1 VADGCTCYLAT
12 GRILRITWT
21 GETYPMNLRTLRIII
36 VTFVSHLLLASLAFT
51 SQAPPPAGAVS
62 AAVQPSQEVTIRARQ
77 QAKQGDVYTL
87 DGDVEIVF
95 GTYILRADHGT
106 YNEATGVVEGSG
118 RVVLDGG
125 PHDAHLTAS
134 HATYNVK
141 DDTGTFYDV
150 SGIFGAVVRGNNV
163 VLTTSNPFVV
173 AGRVVHKVGRDRYI
187 VTHGSI
193 TSCAEQ
199 TPNWTF
205 NAEKIDLVAGDDA
218 KLYHSSF
225 RLLKLPIFYFP
236 YNQLPAN
243 GMARTSGF
251 LLPTVG
257 DSTTKGII
265 LGDSVYWAINRSND
279 ITLGAEYYSARGWS
293 QTVHFRS
300 KPSEKS
306 SVELH
311 YFGVMDRGIVVQQ
324 LQNGVEVPV
333 LQNQGGEEARL
344 LAEDTLDHW
353 RASASIDYLSSFLFR
368 QAWSET
374 YSQAVDAEV
383 RSVAYLSHNVGGF
396 SLNAFADRYQNF
408 YQNPSTNS
416 FSDQIKIYHLPM
428 AEVNAL
434 EQPLLSSPLRWALD
448 TSAGGLQRS
457 EPSAV
462 AGSPGFA
469 TANLVGRLDIRPRV
483 ALPLQWRGWDL
494 RPEVAVQDTLYTQQ
508 LTPSLINPPGEATGT
523 ELNRRAVEA
532 SIELR
537 PPVLEKV
544 FDREIFGR
552 KLKHVIQPIFTY
564 GYTNGVGN
572 FQHIIRFDQTDIL
585 TNTSEFQYDLI
596 QRIYGRRRSTKQ
608 EPGCEATAPAVTHPE
623 KLPPAYIPGV
633 SALRPRCEDAGNT
646 TRELLS
652 WEVKQ
657 KYYINETFGDALVS
671 GRRNVFT
678 TTDDLTGIAFL
689 NGPRSWSPVIS
700 KLRVQTSAN
709 TDVQWQL
716 DYDPVLGR
724 INSSATF
731 VEYRIRE
738 YFFGVSDS
746 FFHTLPVPLTEATG
760 NAPLVYNQIRY
771 LIGYGHPNKRG
782 FSGGFSMGYDQNLNF
797 LQYAAAQSSY
807 NWDCCGLSVEYRHI
821 NVPGINVEN
830 EYRFAFTLANIG
842 SAGNM
847 RRQERLY

>member
-1 VADGCTCYLAT
+1 
-12 GRILRITWT
+12 
-21 GETYPMNLRTLRIII
+21 MNLRTLRIII

-51 SQAPPPAGAVS
+51 SQAPPLAGTASVAVT
-62 AAVQPSQEVTIRARQ
+62 PSQEVTIRAQ
-77 QAKQGDVYTL
+77 QQEKKGDIYTL
-87 DGDVEIVF
+87 DGDVEVVF
-95 GTYILRADHGT
+95 QGYVLRADHGA
-106 YNEATGVVEGSG
+106 YNEVTGEVQASG
-118 RVVLDGG
+118 RVVFDGG

-134 HATYNVK
+134 HVTYNVK
-141 DDTGTFYDV
+141 DDTGTFFDV
-150 SGIFGAVVRGNNV
+150 SGTFGAVVRGNNV
-163 VLTTSNPFVV
+163 VLTTSNPFVI
-173 AGRVVHKVGRDRYI
+173 AGREVRKVGRDRYI
-187 VTHGSI
+187 LLHGSI

-199 TPNWTF
+199 TPKWTF
-205 NAEKIDLVAGDDA
+205 NAEKVDLIAGDDA

-225 RLLKLPIFYFP
+225 RLMKLPIFYFP
-236 YNQLPAN
+236 YNQLPAS

-279 ITLGAEYYSARGWS
+279 ITLGAEYYSSRGWS
-293 QTVHFRS
+293 QSVHFRS
-300 KPSEKS
+300 KPGENS
-306 SVELH
+306 SVEVR
-311 YFGVMDRGIVVQQ
+311 YFGVMDRGIVVNQ

-344 LAEDTLDHW
+344 LADDNLDHW

-383 RSVAYLSHNVGGF
+383 SSVAYLSHNLSGF
-396 SLNAFADRYQNF
+396 SLNASADRYQNF

-416 FSDQIKIYHLPM
+416 YSDQIKILHLPM
-428 AEVNAL
+428 AEANAL
-434 EQPLLSSPLRWALD
+434 EQPLLSSPLRWGVDA
-448 TSAGGLQRS
+448 SAAGLQRS
-457 EPSAV
+457 EPSAI
-462 AGSPGFA
+462 AGQPGFA
-469 TANLVGRLDIRPRV
+469 TANLVGRLDIRPRL
-483 ALPLQWRGWDL
+483 ALPLQWKGWNL
-494 RPEVAVQDTLYTQQ
+494 RPEVAVEDTLYTQQ
-508 LTPSLINPPGEATGT
+508 LTPSILNPPGAATGT
-523 ELNRRAVEA
+523 ELNRRALEA
-532 SIELR
+532 SIDLR

-552 KLKHVIQPIFTY
+552 RIKHVIQPIFTY
-564 GYTNGVGN
+564 NYTDGVSN
-572 FQHIIRFDQTDIL
+572 FQHILRFDQTDIL

-596 QRIYGRRRSTKQ
+596 QRLYGRRRSTKE
-608 EPGCEATAPAVTHPE
+608 EPGCEANAPAPAHPE

-633 SALRPRCEDAGNT
+633 SALRPRCEDSGNT

-657 KYYINETFGDALVS
+657 KYYVNENFGDALVA

-678 TTDDLTGIAFL
+678 STDDLTGIAFL
-689 NGPRSWSPVIS
+689 YSPRNWSPVIS

-724 INSSATF
+724 INSSAAF

-746 FFHTLPVPLTEATG
+746 FFHTLPVPASESTG
-760 NAPLVYNQIRY
+760 NAPLVYDQIRY

-797 LQYAAAQSSY
+797 LQYAAGQSSY

-821 NVPGINVEN
+821 NVPGVNVEN

-842 SAGNM
+842 SVGNM

>member
-1 VADGCTCYLAT
+1 
-12 GRILRITWT
+12 
-21 GETYPMNLRTLRIII
+21 MNLRTLRIIT
-36 VTFVSHLLLASLAFT
+36 VTIVSHLLLASLAFT
-51 SQAPPPAGAVS
+51 SQAPPSPGAES
-62 AAVQPSQEVTIRARQ
+62 GAVQPSQEVTIRARQ
-77 QAKQGDVYTL
+77 QEKRGDIYTL
-87 DGDVEIVF
+87 DGDVEILTQSYV
-95 GTYILRADHGT
+95 LRADHGT
-106 YNEATGVVEGSG
+106 YNEATGEIRGNG
-118 RVVLDGG
+118 RLVFDGG

-134 HATYNVK
+134 HAIYNVK
-141 DDTGTFYDV
+141 DDTGIFYDV
-150 SGIFGAVVRGNNV
+150 SGTFGAVVRGNNV
-163 VLTTSNPFVV
+163 VLTTSNPFII
-173 AGRVVHKVGRDRYI
+173 AGGEVRKVGPDRYI
-187 VTHGSI
+187 VSHGSI

-199 TPNWTF
+199 TPKWTF
-205 NAEKIDLVAGDDA
+205 NAEKIDLVAGEDA

-225 RLLKLPIFYFP
+225 RLMKLPIFYFP

-257 DSTTKGII
+257 DSTTKGFI
-265 LGDSVYWAINRSND
+265 LGENVYWAINRSND
-279 ITLGAEYYSARGWS
+279 ITLGSEYYSKRGWS
-293 QTVHFRS
+293 QTLHFRS
-300 KPSEKS
+300 KPGENS
-306 SVELH
+306 SIELH
-311 YFGVMDRGIVVQQ
+311 YFGVTDRGIVVNQ

-333 LQNQGGEEARL
+333 LQDQGGQEARL
-344 LAEDTLDHW
+344 LAETSRDHW

-383 RSVAYLSHNVGGF
+383 KSEAYLSHNLDGF
-396 SLNAFADRYQNF
+396 SLNASAERYQDF
-408 YQNPSTNS
+408 YQNPSTNT
-416 FSDQIKIYHLPM
+416 FSNQIKIVHLPM
-428 AEVNAL
+428 AEANVL
-434 EQPLLSSPLRWALD
+434 ERPLLGSPLFWSVDA
-448 TSAGGLQRS
+448 SGGGLQRS
-457 EPSAV
+457 QPSSEP
-462 AGSPGFA
+462 GLPGFA
-469 TANLVGRLDIRPRV
+469 TANLVGRLDIRPQV
-483 ALPLQWRGWDL
+483 ALPLQWKGWNL
-494 RPEVAVQDTLYTQQ
+494 RPEIAVEDTLYSQQ
-508 LTPSLINPPGEATGT
+508 LIPGPPDNPVGT
-523 ELNRRAVEA
+523 AGGDSINRRGVQA

-552 KLKHVIQPIFTY
+552 RLKHVIQPIFTY
-564 GYTNGVGN
+564 NYTTGISN
-572 FQHIIRFDQTDIL
+572 FQNILRFDQTDIL

-596 QRIYGRRRSTKQ
+596 QRVYGRRRSIRLA
-608 EPGCEATAPAVTHPE
+608 PGCEAPAQAAARPE
-623 KLPPAYIPGV
+623 ILPPAYIPGV
-633 SALRPRCEDAGNT
+633 SALRPRCEDNANT

-657 KYYINETFGDALVS
+657 KYYINQNFGDAVVTGS
-671 GRRNVFT
+671 RNVFT
-678 TTDDLTGIAFL
+678 ATDDLTGIAFV

-746 FFHTLPVPLTEATG
+746 FFHTFPVPPSEATG
-760 NAPLVYNQIRY
+760 NAPLSYNQVRY
-771 LIGYGHPNKRG
+771 LVGYGHPNKRG
-782 FSGGFSMGYDQNLNF
+782 FSGGFSMGYDQELNF

-830 EYRFAFTLANIG
+830 QYRFAFTLANIG
-842 SAGNM
+842 SVGNM